1 MFRRKRPAAL
11 AAAFAMTAAALGALT
26 APGATAVTPPVAMTA
41 DDLPTWQ
48 TNGVVWTLAESGGT
62 VFAGGTFSA
71 VRPPGSPAG
80 SNEQKALNFVALD
93 AATGEPTG
101 CKLDFTI
108 GSGTATVRAL
118 AVSPDGATLYAG
130 GDFAAV
136 NGVSRSRV
144 AAIDIASCSV
154 KTGFNAGS
162 VSARVHGL
170 SVASGRLY
178 LAGDFNTVAGQTR
191 NKFAALDAS
200 TGALQSWRANAGTD
214 RAGRAIEETP
224 DGQHVVL
231 GGDFSVLNGGAA
243 QSLAVV
249 RADTGATVK
258 AYKPVDNNQN
268 RPGEMRRTSTVKDL
282 HVDSTGIYTGNE
294 GTGGGVFDGRLAMNL
309 GDFSE
314 RWRDTC
320 LGATQAVIAYK
331 EVLYSSSHA
340 HNCASEGQFS
350 ELNER
355 QHLLGESIN
364 TDRPLLSWFPD
375 TDDGPSGTEQ
385 IGPRAMAVSSK
396 GGKDYMWVGGEFTRI
411 ASNGNK
417 LQQGLVRFANTPD
430 TRAPVAGPDSVTAT
444 NVSGGVQLKWRAG
457 WDRDDSK
464 LTYTIYRNGTAL
476 ADKPTLESKFWDA
489 ARPQGSYT
497 DAGAKPGTTYTYQI
511 AASDPAGNSAKSDP
525 VTVTTPGT
533 PTETTVERTASADA
547 YVNGSAT
554 GDNYGT
560 HQQLFVR
567 GSAPYLSYLRFA
579 LPDAPS
585 GMVLKDAK
593 LTVRTTSDSTAG
605 SPDDISVVPVSG
617 SWTEAAVT
625 YANRPGLGSGTLGT
639 LSGATGLNTDYSADL
654 STAALSGGLGGDY
667 DLALTSAGSDALRVW
682 ARETS
687 NDPKLT
693 LTFGKP

>member
-11 AAAFAMTAAALGALT
+11 AAAFAMTAAALTGLAGSGA
-26 APGATAVTPPVAMTA
+26 ATALTPPVAMTA

-48 TNGVVWTLAESGGT
+48 TNGVVWTLAESNGT

-80 SNEQKALNFVALD
+80 SNEQQALNFVALD

-101 CKLDFTI
+101 CKLNFTI

-118 AVSPDGATLYAG
+118 AVSPDGSTLYAG
-130 GDFAAV
+130 GDFGAV

-191 NKFAALDAS
+191 NKFAAVDAS
-200 TGALQSWRANAGTD
+200 TGALSSWSANAGTD

-231 GGDFSVLNGGAA
+231 GGDFSELNGAPA

-249 RADTGATVK
+249 RADNGDTVK
-258 AYKPVDNNQN
+258 AYKPVDNNWN

-396 GGKDYMWVGGEFTRI
+396 DGKDFMWVGGEFTRI

-430 TRAPVAGPDSVTAT
+430 TRAPAAAPDEVTAA
-444 NVSGGVQLKWRAG
+444 NVTGGVQLKWRTG
-457 WDRDDSK
+457 WDRDDSR

-476 ADKPTLESKFWDA
+476 ADKPTLDSKFWT
-489 ARPQGSYT
+489 RPQGSFT
-497 DAGAKPGTTYTYQI
+497 DGSTQPGTTYTYQI
-511 AASDPAGNSAKSDP
+511 AASDPEGNTARSETVS
-525 VTVTTPGT
+525 VTTPGT
-533 PTETTVERTASADA
+533 PTETTIERTATADA
-547 YVNGSAT
+547 YVNGAAT

-567 GSAPYLSYLRFA
+567 GSSPYLSYLRFS
-579 LPDAPS
+579 LPQAPS
-585 GMVLKDAK
+585 GMVLKSAK
-593 LTVRTTSDSTAG
+593 LTVRTTSDATAG
-605 SPDDISVVPVSG
+605 TPDDISVQPVTG
-617 SWTEAAVT
+617 SWEEAAVT
-625 YANRPGLGSGTLGT
+625 YANRPALGSGTLGT
-639 LSGATGLNTDYSADL
+639 VAGPTELNTDYAADL
-654 STAALSGGLGGDY
+654 STSSLSGALGGDY
-667 DLALTSAGSDALRVW
+667 DVALTSAGSDAVRFW
-682 ARETS
+682 SRETS

-693 LTFGKP
+693 LTFGTP